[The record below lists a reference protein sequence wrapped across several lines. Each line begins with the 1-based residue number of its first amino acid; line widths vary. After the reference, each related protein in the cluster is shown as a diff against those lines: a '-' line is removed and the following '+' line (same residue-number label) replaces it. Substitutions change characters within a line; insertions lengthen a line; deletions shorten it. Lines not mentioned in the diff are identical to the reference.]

1 MKKITALFLTII
13 MLVGVI
19 AVAPMSANAEETTDF
34 ENAITLPVDGT
45 VAQGEFENADDVEY
59 FKFSLETAGMIYF
72 QIKSDQSEKGQR
84 ISGTVYREDM
94 TTVEFTISQYVNEY
108 YEFWN
113 SCEVIDSGT
122 YILALTSDA
131 SYTFTVACDI
141 DAYGDVAD
149 AAKEPNNNFTEAKSV
164 AENQVV
170 SGVLSINDKVDIYK
184 FTLASKQKVTIY
196 RDAYLYTDP
205 AFTYMWPLELNI
217 YNDYHKSVQSK
228 RLKYYSDG
236 KDKAGKEWSYVYEYV
251 LYPGTYYMTLNYE
264 DTYYRDIYVFKYEL
278 SEPEPMITKKDGTLT
293 NFTRLEAGE
302 EIKLAVANGEVVK
315 WKTNSSKTVKVT
327 KKGKVTALA
336 QGEAKIIAILKN
348 GEKIEDTFYVIN
360 NPGFQEENGERDTA
374 YFTVKKGKTKKI
386 YISGKA
392 YNIDNVFKGNSYVKV
407 KGNVETGLFE
417 IKGLKKGLSVIKV
430 KVNRNWYRL
439 TVNVK

>member
-149 AAKEPNNNFTEAKSV
+149 AAR
-164 AENQVV
+164 AE
-170 SGVLSINDKVDIYK
+170 
-184 FTLASKQKVTIY
+184 
-196 RDAYLYTDP
+196 
-205 AFTYMWPLELNI
+205 
-217 YNDYHKSVQSK
+217 
-228 RLKYYSDG
+228 
-236 KDKAGKEWSYVYEYV
+236 
-251 LYPGTYYMTLNYE
+251 
-264 DTYYRDIYVFKYEL
+264 
-278 SEPEPMITKKDGTLT
+278 
-293 NFTRLEAGE
+293 
-302 EIKLAVANGEVVK
+302 
-315 WKTNSSKTVKVT
+315 
-327 KKGKVTALA
+327 
-336 QGEAKIIAILKN
+336 
-348 GEKIEDTFYVIN
+348 
-360 NPGFQEENGERDTA
+360 
-374 YFTVKKGKTKKI
+374 
-386 YISGKA
+386 
-392 YNIDNVFKGNSYVKV
+392 
-407 KGNVETGLFE
+407 
-417 IKGLKKGLSVIKV
+417 
-430 KVNRNWYRL
+430 
-439 TVNVK
+439 